1 MQAPDRPSDNRGGAQ
16 RAGKALLQASAFVA
30 ACLCVVVAVV
40 AGTGWLY
47 LLREFHG
54 LAAGPRFDGALPLQQ
69 LARGD
74 AQPLLRMIVAWL
86 PAGLALGAS
95 LGLLT
100 RLPRLIRAAV
110 TAFGSAVLLL
120 LASAVSDAIAENDSV
135 STHVSNA
142 FSRDGV
148 WLAVGLVACGVLIA
162 PPWSARDRGAGA
174 TP

>member
-1 MQAPDRPSDNRGGAQ
+1 M
-16 RAGKALLQASAFVA
+16 
-30 ACLCVVVAVV
+30 CVVIAVV

-54 LAAGPRFDGALPLQQ
+54 LAAGPRFDGALPLQR

-95 LGLLT
+95 LAVLT
-100 RLPRLIRAAV
+100 RLPRWGRVLCA
-110 TAFGSAVLLL
+110 AFGSAVLLL

-135 STHVSNA
+135 GSHVSNA

-148 WLAVGLVACGVLIA
+148 WLAVGLVALGVLIA
-162 PPWSARDRGAGA
+162 PAWSGRVREPDPGAGA
-174 TP
+174 TPR